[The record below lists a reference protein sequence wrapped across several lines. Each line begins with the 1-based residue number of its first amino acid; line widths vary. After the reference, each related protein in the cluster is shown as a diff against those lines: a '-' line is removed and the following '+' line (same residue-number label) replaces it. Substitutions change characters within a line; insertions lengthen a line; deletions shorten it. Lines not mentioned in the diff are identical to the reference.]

1 MTLGAKL
8 KELREQHGLLLRQ
21 VAAAIEVGEGFISK
35 IEHDEKPINKGH
47 LQRFA
52 QLYKVA
58 EEELLPYWL
67 AQKVR
72 KTIQDEMFGK
82 KALEIVLKDLH

>member
-21 VAAAIEVGEGFISK
+21 VASAVDLGEAFISK

-47 LQRFA
+47 LQKFA
-52 QLYKVA
+52 QLYSVPQ
-58 EEELLPYWL
+58 EELLPYWL

-82 KALEIVLKDLH
+82 RALEIVLKDLR